1 MISSTMKK
9 ILTADLHFYRHA
21 EVNGFTATR
30 CLMWSFFMN
39 HRISI
44 AGFSYTQ
51 PTTVAQAPQTP

>member
-1 MISSTMKK
+1 MKK